1 MPMHIH
7 ALQFADRCC
16 RHRLVMHRA
25 RVFVRPARWA
35 GHRKDSQPRRIFRL
49 RLGLRLRT
57 TSDPL
62 QTDFS
67 LTGPCRMRMQM
78 RTRDVRGRWR
88 RRRVLYPY
96 RVSCIECYKWWWHH
110 APCSVLSCSV
120 LFWPCSSLDLVA
132 QARTYTY
139 VPPSRIDGCPLAA
152 VADIRAE

>member
-1 MPMHIH
+1 MGFRNTRAARPWLDEAVEVECPCPCTYVH
-7 ALQFADRCC
+7 ALHFADRCC

-96 RVSCIECYKWWWHH
+96 RASRIECYKWWV
-110 APCSVLSCSV
+110 ASCPLFRSV
-120 LFWPCSSLDLVA
+120 LFCSGLV
-132 QARTYTY
+132 
-139 VPPSRIDGCPLAA
+139 LL
-152 VADIRAE
+152 